1 MPLGSAIRGLVR
13 GVEDWWFDTSRG
25 VQTSGLAKRADAS
38 RVVGT
43 VRDSHMYGPVR
54 ARSAR
59 IALLDLPVKDFSE
72 YTFIDVG
79 SGKGRMM
86 FVAAE
91 HPFRQV
97 LGVEYAIDLHA
108 DAETN
113 VQQYLVR
120 HHRKQRCAV
129 IEPIRADAADY
140 EFPDGKLVVFLFNP
154 FGPDVTNRMLNNLER
169 SLKKCPRHVVI
180 LLVWP
185 EFSHVFAEREWLRQ
199 VRTTRRYHVFETLG
213 VSGQNG

>member
-1 MPLGSAIRGLVR
+1 MQSISAIRGWVR

-38 RVVGT
+38 RVVGV

-54 ARSAR
+54 ARNAR
-59 IALLDLPVKDFSE
+59 AALLDLPVKDFSE

-79 SGKGRMM
+79 SGRGRML

-91 HPFRQV
+91 YPFRQV

-108 DAETN
+108 EAKAN
-113 VQQYLVR
+113 VKRYLVR
-120 HHRKQRCAV
+120 GHQKQRCVA
-129 IEPIRADAADY
+129 IGPIQADAAEY
-140 EFPDGKLVVFLFNP
+140 EFPEQKLVLFLFNP
-154 FGPDVTNRMLNNLER
+154 FGPDVTNRMLDNLER
-169 SLKKCPRHVVI
+169 SLKTCPRHVVI

-185 EFSHVFAEREWLRQ
+185 EFSHVFAERKWLRQ
-199 VRTTRRYHVFETLG
+199 VRTTRRYHVFETFE
-213 VSGQNG
+213 